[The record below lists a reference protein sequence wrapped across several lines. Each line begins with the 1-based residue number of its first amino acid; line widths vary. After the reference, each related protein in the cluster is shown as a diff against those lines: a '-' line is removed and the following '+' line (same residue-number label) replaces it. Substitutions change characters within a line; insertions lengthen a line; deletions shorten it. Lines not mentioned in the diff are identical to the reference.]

1 MGVPD
6 AVARA
11 LPAARAKWRAD
22 PIGWMRS
29 WLGGPEPW
37 ARQVEIAE
45 AVRDNRETNVHT
57 GNAVGK
63 DWIAARIAL
72 WFLLTRK
79 DAIVVTTATKKTQ
92 VDKVLWGEIRQAFR
106 QARARAYFGD
116 ARLQPVASE
125 IRIAEKWYAIG
136 VTARDTSA
144 FSGFHAPNVLV
155 IEDEAA
161 GLAEFADE
169 AALGLTASPDD
180 RIFRIGNPVCG
191 PTHYFA
197 KACAKGNRPGLARTI
212 RISSRE
218 TPNYVAGQN
227 LIPGMA
233 TRESVAAW
241 ERKYGKGSV
250 MANAHVDGVFPGSAA
265 DGLISMEHIAAAR
278 QRKLAGVQPEDGA
291 PVRLG
296 CDPARYGDDLT
307 TIYAVRGPFAWECD
321 VMGKADSYQ
330 IADALVK
337 HANHLKAMTVAIDST
352 GGYGA
357 GPIDIFKRRL
367 RNGKVP
373 TVGSV
378 YEVNFG
384 AASSNPDQW
393 ANRRTE
399 LWWRMRDWIKDEAA
413 WDPDETIEEELLASR
428 FKPHGE
434 GIILQ
439 PKEDLKK
446 EENLGRSPDRA
457 DALAVAVSGHRMGML
472 LAGAPPAVKTETAPR
487 PSQMRERHPEDD
499 DEIDGHARERK
510 PWEW

>member
-1 MGVPD
+1 MAVPD
-6 AVARA
+6 AVARLLA
-11 LPAARAKWRAD
+11 PARAKWRAD

-29 WLGGPEPW
+29 WLGGPSPW
-37 ARQVEIAE
+37 SRQVEIAE
-45 AVRDNRETNVHT
+45 SVRDNRETNVHT

-72 WFLLTRK
+72 WFLLTRE

-92 VDKVLWGEIRQAFR
+92 VDLVLWGEIRAAFR
-106 QARARAYFGD
+106 SARCDLAALGCE
-116 ARLQPVASE
+116 LQPVASKL
-125 IRIAEKWYAIG
+125 RLGDKHYAIG

-144 FSGFHAPNVLV
+144 FSGFHSKRVLV

-161 GLAEFADE
+161 GLPEFADE
-169 AALGLTASPDD
+169 AALGLMAGSDD
-180 RIFRIGNPVCG
+180 RLFRIGNPVCG

-197 KACAKGNRPGLARTI
+197 KACAKRNSPGVANTI

-218 TPNYVAGQN
+218 TPNYVAGKN
-227 LIPGMA
+227 LIQGMA
-233 TRESVAAW
+233 TREMVASF

-250 MANAHVDGVFPGSAA
+250 LANAHVEGLFPGSAS
-265 DGLISMEHIAAAR
+265 DGLISVEHVAAAR
-278 QRKLAGVQPEDGA
+278 QRHLAGVQPPDTA
-291 PVRLG
+291 VVRLG

-307 TIYAVRGPFAWECD
+307 VIYAVRGPLAWECD
-321 VMGKADSYQ
+321 VLGKADSYQ

-337 HANHLKAMTVAIDST
+337 HANALRAVSVAIDAT

-357 GPIDIFKRRL
+357 GPIDIFKRRM
-367 RNGKVP
+367 RNGLAP
-373 TVGSV
+373 TVAAV
-378 YEVNFG
+378 HEVNFG
-384 AASSNPDQW
+384 AASSNPDAW

-413 WDPDETIEEELLASR
+413 WDADEDIEEELLASR

-434 GIILQ
+434 GIVLQ

-457 DALAVAVSGHRMGML
+457 DALSLAISGHRIGSMFVG
-472 LAGAPPAVKTETAPR
+472 PPPVLVNPKPVVAV
-487 PSQMRERHPEDD
+487 RHPEDED
-499 DEIDGHARERK
+499 DLDGKARARK
-510 PWEW
+510 LYEW